1 VSSTTPPAIARLA
14 ALAAAAAL
22 MAACSGCGSGRSAEG
37 SPPGLPAAGAGGTLA
52 YAMPSLPRTLDPLAA
67 TGRAEQTVTRQIYE
81 PLVESLTGPYG
92 ETQVHPG
99 LVLTAKPSPD
109 RTVWALTLRS
119 GVRFQDGTPFN
130 AGAVLANSRRWT
142 SEPAGRS
149 LLPHLFAVDA
159 PRPDEVR
166 FLLDAPVRDLP
177 RRLASPR
184 LGIVSPTALLPQSG
198 KNARFRAG
206 GPPSG
211 TGPFQE
217 APGQGGRI
225 ELSRFAGWWGS
236 PLGLG
241 PAFASVSFLGGR
253 SSAQRL
259 QLLQNGSAQVADP
272 LDPPDLRTVAADPLL
287 DTVGGPGA
295 GIGVDG
301 SVRGIDSPRA
311 IPLLSRVWL
320 TNLTG

>member
-1 VSSTTPPAIARLA
+1 GR
-14 ALAAAAAL
+14 ALAATAAL
-22 MAACSGCGSGRSAEG
+22 LAACSGCGSGKTAEG

-52 YAMPSLPRTLDPLAA
+52 YATPSLPKTLDPLA
-67 TGRAEQTVTRQIYE
+67 TSGRAEQTVTRQIYE

-99 LVLTAKPSPD
+99 LVLTPRPSAARAAGARPLG
-109 RTVWALTLRS
+109 A
-119 GVRFQDGTPFN
+119 GVRFQDGPPFN
-130 AGAVLANSRRWT
+130 AGGVLANSRRWT

-184 LGIVSPTALLPQSG
+184 LGIVSPTALVPQSG
-198 KNARFRAG
+198 KNARFRSG

-211 TGPFQE
+211 TGPFQA
-217 APGQGGRI
+217 APGQGGRG
-225 ELSRFAGWWGS
+225 ELSRFAAWWGS

-241 PAFASVSFLGGR
+241 PAFASVSFLAGR

-259 QLLQNGSAQVADP
+259 LLLQDDSAQVADP
-272 LDPPDLRTVAADPLL
+272 LDPADLRMVAADPLL

-301 SVRGIDSPRA
+301 SVRGI
-311 IPLLSRVWL
+311 
-320 TNLTG
+320 